1 MSNVRIP
8 VGRTVLFREAL
19 APLKE
24 RYVKSPR
31 KSRALNDFV
40 HRAVE
45 TDSILSAQ
53 ARHPIIAFRYWQEER
68 KLMGDLGSLYRAT
81 PVVKTVASDTAE
93 MALSEETMR
102 TMIFDMQKSDRAR
115 TYLRFHGRKATQ
127 MFAGLWTTGYG
138 LGILALSDPN
148 LSKGMEIGTVL
159 AITTFLGI
167 ILKEMYLIRISS
179 SLGQYQQTR
188 QMAGNLIA
196 QE

>member
-24 RYVKSPR
+24 RYVKSPT
-31 KSRALNDFV
+31 KSRALDDFV
-40 HRAVE
+40 HRTVE

-53 ARHPIIAFRYWQEER
+53 ARHPVIALRYWQEER

>member
-8 VGRTVLFREAL
+8 VGRTVLFRAAR

-53 ARHPIIAFRYWQEER
+53 ARHPVIALRYWQEER

-102 TMIFDMQKSDRAR
+102 TMIFDMRNTDRIRA
-115 TYLRFHGRKATQ
+115 YLEFHHGRANQ
-127 MFAGLWTTGYG
+127 LFLVLW
-138 LGILALSDPN
+138 P
-148 LSKGMEIGTVL
+148 
-159 AITTFLGI
+159 
-167 ILKEMYLIRISS
+167 
-179 SLGQYQQTR
+179 
-188 QMAGNLIA
+188 
-196 QE
+196 